1 MSEDKAEEEK
11 TEEEKEMEL
20 HAKYDAEAMT
30 YLSYVLYPLVVCYAG
45 YSLYYESH
53 KSWYS
58 FVLAVLTGCV
68 YTFGFI
74 SQTAHAEQRTGVG
87 GCPACSVAVAYSS
100 SLMCVLF
107 LCALQ

>member
-1 MSEDKAEEEK
+1 MLFLVCLFP
-11 TEEEKEMEL
+11 EKEMEL

-30 YLSYVLYPLVVCYAG
+30 YLSYALYPLVFGYAC

-74 SQTAHAEQRTGVG
+74 MMCPQVRTGTCG
-87 GCPACSVAVAYSS
+87 GEFVRREKAVARDLIVFDSRLS
-100 SLMCVLF
+100 FRL
-107 LCALQ
+107 

>member
-1 MSEDKAEEEK
+1 
-11 TEEEKEMEL
+11 MEL

-30 YLSYVLYPLVVCYAG
+30 YLSYALYPLVLGYAC

-74 SQTAHAEQRTGVG
+74 MM
-87 GCPACSVAVAYSS
+87 CPQVT
-100 SLMCVLF
+100 LR
-107 LCALQ
+107 